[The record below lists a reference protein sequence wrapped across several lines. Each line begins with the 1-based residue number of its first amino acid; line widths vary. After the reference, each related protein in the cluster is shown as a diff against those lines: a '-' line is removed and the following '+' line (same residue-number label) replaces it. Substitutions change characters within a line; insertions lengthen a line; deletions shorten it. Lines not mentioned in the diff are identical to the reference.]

1 MDTMTGDVVSPLALL
16 TAKFAGA
23 IGGSVISI
31 AYLLPSGRRDA
42 AVRFLTGAVTGLV
55 FGGPAGVTIAERLGF
70 AAKFGAAEVALM
82 GSAAASLCA
91 WWALGVIQ
99 RFADGLF
106 AVAGRARSIGDDAKR
121 GESAGER
128 R

>member
-1 MDTMTGDVVSPLALL
+1 MDAMTGEAISPLALF

-23 IGGSVISI
+23 VGGSVISI
-31 AYLLPSGRRDA
+31 AYLLPSGRREA

-55 FGGPAGVTIAERLGF
+55 FGGPAGITLAEYLGF
-70 AAKFGAAEVALM
+70 AEKIGAAEVALM

-106 AVAGRARSIGDDAKR
+106 TVACRARAGGGDASGDAR
-121 GESAGER
+121 
-128 R
+128 